1 MQRPAKARLKK
12 KKNSGNKQSA
22 INLLLIMDLVIV
34 ISHITDYAAQKLFPK
49 GKPCH
54 HAW

>member
-1 MQRPAKARLKK
+1 
-12 KKNSGNKQSA
+12 
-22 INLLLIMDLVIV
+22 MDLVIV